1 MICLKNHPR
10 GRVFGNVNLSNL
22 ENVLQGNVLQAG
34 PGSAFLEHLEAQ
46 IWKIYLVDANHGG
59 TFVGLMY
66 LLVCPRKLWICHCI
80 FFSSSLFWCFDTH
93 SPALVKLAML
103 KINLAKLYFTSSM
116 SGFTTK
122 QFCYISLEGGVG
134 GGGRGRGRV
143 KV

>member
-34 PGSAFLEHLEAQ
+34 PGSAFLEHLEA
-46 IWKIYLVDANHGG
+46 HGG

-80 FFSSSLFWCFDTH
+80 FFSSSLF
-93 SPALVKLAML
+93 
-103 KINLAKLYFTSSM
+103 
-116 SGFTTK
+116 
-122 QFCYISLEGGVG
+122 
-134 GGGRGRGRV
+134 
-143 KV
+143 